1 MEKGLTTQFQEVS
14 PGSTRELQTLIDIAR
29 RTARREGLN
38 WADADDVASAT
49 IVSYLEAVGDVH
61 HPSAWVC
68 LVARRQAWSIRRK
81 WSVRRKYEEDQS
93 WYWGQSRRHEEES
106 IERQLDAKLAFASLA
121 TSDRNVLMS
130 RDVAGDSLK
139 VIAESTGRSVETIK
153 RRIRRGRES
162 FARALAGRSVRV
174 SLHAADL
181 RA

>member
-1 MEKGLTTQFQEVS
+1 MTTQFEEVS
-14 PGSTRELQTLIDIAR
+14 RDSTHEMKTLIELAR

-49 IVSYLEAVGDVH
+49 IVSYLEAVGNVH
-61 HPSAWVC
+61 HPSAWIC

-81 WSVRRKYEEDQS
+81 WSVRRKYEEDPS
-93 WYWGQSRRHEEES
+93 WYWGQLLRHEDES
-106 IERQLDAKLAFASLA
+106 MERQLDAKLAFASLA

-153 RRIRRGRES
+153 RRIRRSRES

-174 SLHAADL
+174 SLHAADF